1 MSQVPDHRLEELM
14 AQQRRLAEENQRL
27 RGMIDQIYQRTPQAQ
42 PQEKPKS
49 PFTEDVDRALE
60 EKFKALVTPLQ
71 QRYQQDVG
79 ALYEQNDLLR
89 FQQVYGGDQYQKYQD
104 KIEALRADR
113 QRMGQWISREDAY
126 KHVYYEET
134 AKKAQPKPEPP
145 KANQVPMLDPY
156 TGRIIE
162 AAPATETAP
171 PVPPVAPPQAAPA
184 AAQGPVLQTQQ
195 TPPAATSPMPQLPPQ
210 VMNQAAPPA
219 VENRPM
225 GRIDVDMPPEQLE
238 AWAQKYAD
246 VNF

>member
-1 MSQVPDHRLEELM
+1 MSTQVPDHRLEELM

-27 RGMIDQIYQRTPQAQ
+27 RGMIDQIYQRTPQTSQQQ
-42 PQEKPKS
+42 PTKS
-49 PFTEDVDRALE
+49 PFTEDVDKALE
-60 EKFKALVTPLQ
+60 EKFKALLTPIQ

-89 FQQVYGGDQYQKYQD
+89 FQQTYGGEQYQKYSD

-145 KANQVPMLDPY
+145 KAAPGPQLDPY

-162 AAPATETAP
+162 AAPATETVAQNP
-171 PVPPVAPPQAAPA
+171 PAAPA
-184 AAQGPVLQTQQ
+184 QVTAQGPVPMPQQ
-195 TPPAATSPMPQLPPQ
+195 TPPAAPSPMMPQLPPQ
-210 VMNQAAPPA
+210 TMNPAAPPA
-219 VENRPM
+219 VSAQIPKQVD
-225 GRIDVDMPPEQLE
+225 IDLPTTDLD
-238 AWAQKYAD
+238 AWAAKYGD
-246 VNF
+246 VTF